1 MLVKINL
8 SNCLQYKGQK
18 ILQKKDLV
26 ASIIQ
31 HKRILIQVFFAS
43 FFVQLFQLFNPL
55 LIQQIIDAVVSQ
67 GNVNS
72 LNIYG
77 TLLITFA
84 IGEASL
90 GFLRT
95 YLFNDTTN
103 RIDISLGTKII
114 NHLFKLPFSY
124 FSNRPTGE
132 ISNRINELT
141 KIRNFLTSRALTLV
155 LDTLF
160 CFIYISVML
169 IIVSNNFMG
178 FCCSPSIHLSFLISL
193 W

>member
-1 MLVKINL
+1 M
-8 SNCLQYKGQK
+8 
-18 ILQKKDLV
+18 
-26 ASIIQ
+26 
-31 HKRILIQVFFAS
+31 
-43 FFVQLFQLFNPL
+43 
-55 LIQQIIDAVVSQ
+55 IQQIIDAVVSQ

-72 LNIYG
+72 LNVYG

-103 RIDISLGTKII
+103 RIDISLGTQII
-114 NHLFKLPFSY
+114 NHLFKLPLSY

-132 ISNRINELT
+132 ISNRINELS
-141 KIRNFLTSRALTLV
+141 KIRTFLTSRALTLV

-160 CFIYISVML
+160 CFIYIS
-169 IIVSNNFMG
+169 G
-178 FCCSPSIHLSFLISL
+178 
-193 W
+193 